1 MQHHYL
7 GNIISIRH
15 VFATALFVSAALG
28 LTACGPED
36 DKSAESGSEPS
47 QVAEAPQQSDQ
58 GARPGGRRN
67 DRGANGNRGNC
78 PTLAEGHKV
87 IWVSNVEGAMNNVIA
102 KDSKCNPT
110 ASGAAYRPEGAL
122 KTFSFSPDAKVTVI
136 TKDQGQQARTDKEG
150 PKTGIAHVK
159 TCADPDGKQYDG
171 GQAQKTKGDEF
182 CWGANFY
189 DVAVGSGNKITEMTE
204 IYAQ

>member
-1 MQHHYL
+1 M

-36 DKSAESGSEPS
+36 DKSADSGSES
-47 QVAEAPQQSDQ
+47 SESAAAAPQQADK
-58 GARPGGRRN
+58 GGRPGGRRD
-67 DRGANGNRGNC
+67 DRGGAGSRANC
-78 PTLAEGHKV
+78 PTLAQGHKV
-87 IWVSNVEGAMNNVIA
+87 VWVSNVEGAMNNVIA

-110 ASGAAYRPEGAL
+110 ASGATYRPEGAL

-136 TKDQGQQARTDKEG
+136 TKDQGQQVRTDKEG

-159 TCADPDGKQYDG
+159 TCADPDSKQYDG

-189 DVAVGSGNKITEMTE
+189 DVAVGSDNKITEMTE
-204 IYAQ
+204 VYAQ